1 MMETST
7 AKAVMKNTSIE
18 VGLDLG
24 CLVAIK
30 RVAAVY
36 DFVNR
41 RLWYHRF
48 QIHLPMR

>member
-7 AKAVMKNTSIE
+7 AKAAMKNANTE
-18 VGLDLG
+18 VGLDFG

-36 DFVNR
+36 FFFFFF
-41 RLWYHRF
+41 LC
-48 QIHLPMR
+48 